1 MQSAAHLIRAFVEL
15 TAGVQHGHHHFQCRF
30 VQLFVFVYGYTSPVV
45 LHGYGVIFVNRYFD
59 VATITGH
66 SLVDRVIH
74 SFVNEVVQSL
84 FADVSDVHRGAFAH
98 RFQAFKHLDVTGRVV
113 VLVVLIFYHCLD

>member
-1 MQSAAHLIRAFVEL
+1 MQFFVL
-15 TAGVQHGHHHFQCRF
+15 
-30 VQLFVFVYGYTSPVV
+30 VYGYSSPIV

-66 SLVDRVIH
+66 SLVDGVVH
-74 SFVNEVVQSL
+74 GFVNEVMQAL
-84 FADVSDVHRGAFAH
+84 FADVSNVHRRAFAH